1 MKASIVIP
9 TLNAGPLFVR
19 LLDAIRL
26 QKTDFE
32 FEVLVVDSGSN
43 DGTVEVAERYG
54 ASVHRIHKSEFG
66 HGEARNL
73 GTSLTGGEY
82 VVLTVQDAVPFDR
95 NWLAAMVEELDRD
108 ERVAGVYG
116 RQIPHLDA
124 GPLTRA
130 TINGQASA
138 SPERAEKLLDDGSRL
153 DELPPRRRR
162 RLCAFDN
169 VSSCIRRS
177 VWEGIPFEKTK
188 FGEDLRW
195 GKRVI
200 ESGYKLVYEPGSAV
214 FHSHERGPSYDLRRH
229 YVDQKILLELFG
241 LRVAPNLPFLIP
253 AAIRSSAQLYRL
265 LRRDGMSAGPRS
277 LWLAIEHAV
286 PAQMGVFA
294 AAGIPRLER
303 LSPSLYERLDRS
315 LSSGT

>member
-1 MKASIVIP
+1 LKASIVIP

-19 LLDAIRL
+19 SLDAIRL

-66 HGEARNL
+66 HGETRNL

-95 NWLAAMVEELDRD
+95 NWLAAMVENLERD
-108 ERVAGVYG
+108 EEVVGVYG
-116 RQIPHLDA
+116 RQIPHLHA

-138 SPERAEKLLDDGSRL
+138 SPERAEKYLDADSRL

-177 VWEGIPFEKTK
+177 VWEDIPFEKTK

-195 GKRVI
+195 GKRVM
-200 ESGYKLVYEPGSAV
+200 EAGYKLVYEPRSAV

-241 LRVAPNLPFLIP
+241 LRVAPGPLSLVP
-253 AAIRSSAQLYRL
+253 AAIRSSAQLYGL
-265 LRRDGMSAGPRS
+265 LRREGMEAGLRS
-277 LWLAIEHAV
+277 LWLAAEHAV
-286 PAQMGVFA
+286 PAQLGVFA
-294 AAGIPRLER
+294 AAGMPRLER
-303 LSPSLYERLDRS
+303 LSPRLYGRLDRR

>member
-1 MKASIVIP
+1 MKVSIVIP
-9 TLNAGPLFVR
+9 TLNAGPIFQR
-19 LLDAIRL
+19 LLDAI
-26 QKTDFE
+26 QAQETNFE
-32 FEVLVVDSGSN
+32 FEVLVIDSGST
-43 DGTVEVAERYG
+43 DGTAELAESHG
-54 ASVHRIHKSEFG
+54 AKVHRIHRSEFD
-66 HGEARNL
+66 HGATRNL
-73 GTSLTGGEY
+73 GVSLARGEY
-82 VVLTVQDAVPFDR
+82 AVLTVQDAVPFDR
-95 NWLAAMVEELDRD
+95 RWLSTLVEALDHD
-108 ERVAGVYG
+108 EWVAGVYG

-138 SPERAEKLLDDGSRL
+138 SPERSEKFLEPGSRL

-162 RLCAFDN
+162 RLCAFDD

-177 VWEGIPFEKTK
+177 AWEEIPFEKTR

-200 ESGYKLVYEPGSAV
+200 EAGYKLVYEPRSAV

-241 LRVAPNLPFLIP
+241 LRVAPSPPFLLP
-253 AAIRSSAQLYRL
+253 AALRSSALLYRL
-265 LRRDGMSAGPRS
+265 LRREGVGLRS
-277 LWLAIEHAV
+277 VWLAAEHAV
-286 PAQMGVFA
+286 PAQIGVFA
-294 AAGIPRLER
+294 AAGMPRLTR
-303 LSPSLYERLDRS
+303 LSPDLAGRLDRR

>member
-1 MKASIVIP
+1 MKVSIVIP
-9 TLNAGPLFVR
+9 TLNAGPLFTR
-19 LLDAIRL
+19 LLDAIEL
-26 QKTDFE
+26 QETDFE
-32 FEVLVVDSGSN
+32 FEILVLDSGST
-43 DGTVEVAERYG
+43 DGTAKAAERRG
-54 ASVHRIHKSEFG
+54 AKVRRIRKSEFS
-66 HGEARNL
+66 HGATRNL
-73 GTSLTGGEY
+73 GISLAQGEY
-82 VVLTVQDAVPFDR
+82 VVLTVQDAIPFDR
-95 NWLAAMVEELDRD
+95 HWLAAMVENLERD

-130 TINGQASA
+130 TINAQASA
-138 SPERAEKLLDDGSRL
+138 SPERAEKYLDDDASL
-153 DELPPRRRR
+153 EELPPRRRR

-169 VSSCIRRS
+169 VSSCLRRS
-177 VWEGIPFEKTK
+177 VWDEIPFEKTK

-200 ESGYKLVYEPGSAV
+200 EAGYKLVYEPGSAV

-241 LRVAPNLPFLIP
+241 LRVAPSLPFLLP

-265 LRRDGMSAGPRS
+265 LRREGMGAGPRS
-277 LWLAIEHAV
+277 LWLATQHAV
-286 PAQMGVFA
+286 PAQIGVFA
-294 AAGIPRLER
+294 AATMPRLER
-303 LSPSLYERLDRS
+303 LSPELYAGLDRR